1 MVDKVLLPMS
11 AVGFALALASGQPMF
26 DGPYAEE
33 PEPTGDNP
41 RQTADPAPAD
51 PQA

>member
-1 MVDKVLLPMS
+1 MVDKVMLPMS

-33 PEPTGDNP
+33 PDPTGDAP
-41 RQTADPAPAD
+41 LKAAEPPAVD